1 MKSGNKN
8 AAIPT
13 SDKGISDIRS
23 GEGIRK
29 MAKRTIGL
37 MNGDRYFKD
46 NLPIYVNRA
55 VESFDLHEHRHDFL
69 EISYVSEGSG
79 VHHTSQASVSVSQGD
94 LVLLP
99 VGVSHVFRPLSASKS
114 RPLVV
119 RNCLIQTER
128 FASLLGDLPGCGA
141 LSPLLTQPD
150 IRYYRDRDGE
160 CGRLFQRLHHEYGA
174 SRPAREAAL
183 YMLLLELLIL
193 LHRLEE
199 EQAADTA
206 KPLAGME
213 EALRLLHADYAAP
226 LSTAALAACAGI
238 GERQFLRV
246 FGKYTGM
253 TPLAYQQTL
262 RMQEACRLLR
272 DTDWKLAAIAAATG
286 YQDMS
291 HFAALFKRIVGCAP
305 GRYRKQSRSGL
316 SAGDAGGA
324 DLPT

>member
-1 MKSGNKN
+1 
-8 AAIPT
+8 
-13 SDKGISDIRS
+13 
-23 GEGIRK
+23 
-29 MAKRTIGL
+29 MARRTIGFL
-37 MNGDRYFKD
+37 YGEHFFKD

-55 VESFDLHEHRHDFL
+55 VETFDLREHRHDFL

-79 VHHTSQASVSVSQGD
+79 IHHTSHAPVSVSQGD

-99 VGVSHVFRPLSASKS
+99 VGVSHVFRPLSPSKS

-119 RNCLIQTER
+119 RNCLIQTEKL
-128 FASLLGDLPGCGA
+128 ASLLANMPGCAA
-141 LSPLLTQPD
+141 LTPLLTQPD

-160 CGRLFQRLHHEYGA
+160 CGHLFQRLHHEYGA
-174 SRPAREAAL
+174 RRPAREAAL
-183 YMLLLELLIL
+183 YMLLLELLIR
-193 LHRLEE
+193 LHRLDE
-199 EQAADTA
+199 EQEGTA
-206 KPLAGME
+206 RPPAGME

-226 LSTAALAACAGI
+226 LSTAALAASAGI

-272 DTDWKLAAIAAATG
+272 DTDWKLAAIASATG

-305 GRYRKQSRSGL
+305 GRYRKHSRSGL
-316 SAGDAGGA
+316 PTSDAGGDA
-324 DLPT
+324 QPT